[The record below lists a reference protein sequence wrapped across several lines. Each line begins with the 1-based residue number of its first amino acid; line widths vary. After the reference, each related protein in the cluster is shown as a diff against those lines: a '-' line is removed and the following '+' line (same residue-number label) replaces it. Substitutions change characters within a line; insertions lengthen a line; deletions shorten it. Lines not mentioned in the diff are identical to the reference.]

1 MPEDPF
7 DPYAPPRWAERRH
20 GPAGGRR
27 RWAEGAGRV
36 AAVVLGFSLV
46 ADPTALPGIA
56 TPAGRAIGGHVF
68 ARGVGLALLG
78 IGFLPWRRGR
88 GRAEGGS
95 AGPDREEL

>member
-1 MPEDPF
+1 MPEEPF
-7 DPYAPPRWAERRH
+7 DPYAPPRWTGKGR
-20 GPAGGRR
+20 GPGLDRR
-27 RWAEGAGRV
+27 RWAEGVGRA

-68 ARGVGLALLG
+68 ARGFGLALLG
-78 IGFLPWRRGR
+78 AGFLPWHRRR
-88 GRAEGGS
+88 GRAEGGP